1 MQPRPMP
8 AGGRNGLRQDGAGA
22 GVSILHRFIA
32 RAGDSARAPDPQL
45 AGGNAAFPAGG
56 RQSAARAHDPWAEAL
71 RPAGSG
77 RVHHALPAFARMEER
92 AADAAFSLGHLRR
105 NPGASPRGDGKVLR
119 RVAAVGKLRARYRA
133 IRHADLQP
141 RRRNL
146 ERHQH
151 SRLPLL
157 RRLGV
162 VFARMVQRLRQS
174 ACAETRFARRV
185 PAAGGADAPPDE
197 AGGAARA
204 AAEAPLG
211 AGAGLE
217 RQGIRPADGAR
228 DARRAALETGR
239 PAFGAGAGNAGGIH
253 QPARAAGHGRGE
265 SAVCVPICARAAGRR
280 RKSAAVCTPPSG
292 DGHLQAGIE
301 GVFAGVHHRE
311 GDDTGEDER
320 G

>member
-1 MQPRPMP
+1 MP

-56 RQSAARAHDPWAEAL
+56 RQSAARARHQGLEAL

-77 RVHHALPAFARMEER
+77 RVHHALSASARVEER

-105 NPGASPRGDGKVLR
+105 NTGASPRGDGKVLR

-162 VFARMVQRLRQS
+162 TLS
-174 ACAETRFARRV
+174 LH
-185 PAAGGADAPPDE
+185 DALPISGSRSR
-197 AGGAARA
+197 ASGAAA
-204 AAEAPLG
+204 TAISL
-211 AGAGLE
+211 
-217 RQGIRPADGAR
+217 
-228 DARRAALETGR
+228 
-239 PAFGAGAGNAGGIH
+239 
-253 QPARAAGHGRGE
+253 
-265 SAVCVPICARAAGRR
+265 C
-280 RKSAAVCTPPSG
+280 
-292 DGHLQAGIE
+292 
-301 GVFAGVHHRE
+301 
-311 GDDTGEDER
+311 
-320 G
+320 